1 MRGRIFVAVVGVVGA
16 ATVTVAAVAAVAPGT
31 YKGSLYL
38 ANGAKIVNAPATVSV
53 VGTKVTIKAPR
64 LPVKCLSPMGTYTA
78 PGAPMR
84 YEFKGT
90 LKGNAVSG
98 NYISPVGG
106 TGEYFMAKG
115 SFVPATKSFVG
126 KLSFVGRCKGT
137 STVRATKG

>member
-1 MRGRIFVAVVGVVGA
+1 MRGRVFVAVVGVVGA
-16 ATVTVAAVAAVAPGT
+16 ATVTVAAAAVAPGT
-31 YKGSLYL
+31 YKGSLYQ

-98 NYISPVGG
+98 NYISPLGG
-106 TGEYFMAKG
+106 TGEYFTAKG

-126 KLSFVGRCKGT
+126 KLSYVGKCKGT

>member
-1 MRGRIFVAVVGVVGA
+1 MRRWILGAVVGLIGA
-16 ATVTVAAVAAVAPGT
+16 ATVTVAAVAAPAPGT

-38 ANGAKIVNAPATVSV
+38 AGGAKIVNAPATISV
-53 VGTKVTIKAPR
+53 VGAKVTIKAPR
-64 LPVKCLSPMGTYTA
+64 LPVKCLSPSGTYTA
-78 PGAPMR
+78 AGAPMR

-106 TGEYFMAKG
+106 TGEYFTAKG
-115 SFVPATKSFVG
+115 SFFPATKTFVG

-137 STVRATKG
+137 STVRAKKT

>member
-1 MRGRIFVAVVGVVGA
+1 
-16 ATVTVAAVAAVAPGT
+16 
-31 YKGSLYL
+31 
-38 ANGAKIVNAPATVSV
+38 
-53 VGTKVTIKAPR
+53 
-64 LPVKCLSPMGTYTA
+64 
-78 PGAPMR
+78 MR

-115 SFVPATKSFVG
+115 SFFPATKSFVG
-126 KLSFVGRCKGT
+126 KLSFVGKCKGT